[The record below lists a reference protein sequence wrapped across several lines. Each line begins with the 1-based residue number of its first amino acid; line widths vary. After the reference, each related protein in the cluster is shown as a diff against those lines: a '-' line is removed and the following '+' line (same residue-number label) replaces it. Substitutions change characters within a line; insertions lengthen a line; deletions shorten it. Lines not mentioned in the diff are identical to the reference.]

1 MLAKTTTTTK
11 VTTTTTETH
20 FFPLFRRRPNARAGD
35 TAAASLRRSIDRDKA
50 LPPPPSDSDADSHGE
65 FLSDKLVRKANC
77 QTGLGIGLPS
87 SRRSVD
93 RDITPRAGDRD
104 ITPTPPV
111 PVIIPATPESGRI
124 SPSRDIRRVRSS
136 GTLRDTHPGQ
146 ARRSEQSA
154 RDVFLAS
161 KPLPV
166 PSSAPPQHP
175 DLPELIRPRMRQPAI
190 SSPSLNTP
198 GPSSS
203 RDMQRAPGL
212 YSPPSTLSASLNQ
225 VGARPT
231 TLWAGG
237 GSGASTWGSGVPQGW
252 NPTQGW
258 EREQGRLGWESQ
270 AEFGRITQAP
280 AYRSLGSR
288 ERERDRERE
297 RERRP
302 SAPALSGG
310 NMFQPAK
317 SKGKERERGSLDP
330 DPAKEKETGKRSLL
344 GRRPSFWMR
353 KSKPKDSTDRRPS
366 TSQQDGVTLLR
377 PSADAAPLGTGADV
391 NDANTRRSL
400 DAVRTGPLQLPPS
413 SSSTEVHSL
422 PLSRRGANFDVPSR
436 SSVTSPRSSVDNPP
450 DLSLPSVRPM
460 TPLFSEF
467 GVYRASVDFAAAGGP
482 GMMAALAE
490 RLADEGA
497 AGVGETIMEDVEA
510 GRAPG
515 NESVSSPVPVPGT
528 ATPPRRRLTGASSLG
543 RPASWRRSFV
553 ESAENWR
560 RSLVG
565 NGGNGEDGRT
575 TAPEDIFSGSSACG
589 SPVSVSASPVPWASS
604 SPRASPIPRRSMQ
617 ESRPGSGCQSPAR
630 KSRQQSPTPA
640 SRRGSPVPPSRGPMS
655 PTGGARVTFGDE
667 PGRSRLASL
676 ISRGQGRNATNGA
689 AGEKNEVA
697 STAAGSGKTGLRR
710 ARSTSRLTAA
720 LSPTRSRSFS
730 LFGPRPSSAGQPQTQ
745 QPRQRNEQAPPSA
758 FGPAAGPGLS
768 LTLSPPMMG
777 GSGAYSFPSPS
788 VAGSSVGPQFQP
800 SVAGTPM
807 FAHQSG
813 SQLSLGGSAGYG
825 GSSVGHSQSGYPS
838 SSGAGTFV
846 VGSPNGS
853 RASSILLRSPLRPR
867 SSTNP
872 PLLRRL
878 SGVFGNV
885 GAGGRNASGILS
897 DGGAGDGLGAN
908 VGGTSTSAGRP
919 GSSKEPS
926 PGVSVPKRGED
937 DTPEVYLSRM
947 LQSVSKTEIAGALAS
962 KADPFHV
969 AALQLYMRRF
979 NFVFDP
985 LDIALRRLLMD
996 LCLPK
1001 ETQQIDRVMEGFAKR
1016 YAECN
1021 PGLFVSEDHA
1031 YILAFSLMMLHT
1043 DAFNKSN
1050 KNKMTKADYVKNT
1063 RMGGIPPEVLDCF
1076 FDNIVFAPFIF
1087 IEDAT
1092 DVNGQHGFVPESL
1105 GGKGNAVGIV
1115 PSANS
1120 SGTLLAG
1127 RPKIDPYYMITQ
1139 NLLDPLRVP
1148 VDQYIPPASPF
1159 SFTGTA
1165 DCLDAVQ
1172 LRRVFASNTQLEI
1185 AGAGVDPMRIG
1196 VNKSGLLSR
1205 KDDLLEGGRRAGSRK
1220 WRRWAVVLTGS
1231 QLLFFR
1237 ETFWA
1242 SLAPGGAEVNG
1253 SAEAVQQTSS
1263 LKPEEVVPLKDAV
1276 ALYDVNYGKYAHVF
1290 RFIMP
1295 TGKQQLMQAANEQDM
1310 NEWISRINYASA
1322 LKSAGVRV
1330 RELVMN
1336 VEESRATGIAAA
1348 VSHVRDR
1355 RSGKPSTP
1363 PSRAGGVGP
1372 EGNTPQI
1379 PVSLKSSE
1387 NRSNVSS
1394 EVELDAIVEPTDGG
1408 MKDTFD
1414 EIKAELAA
1422 SYNTFPRSGL
1432 APPRQTGYRATSL
1445 GAQRPSASSLPSFAT
1460 TEDGVRARMTTRA
1473 EVVTSK
1479 IADLKSKINTAEL
1492 HLQNELR
1499 VARNFAVLAPFQ
1511 LATRTRIRL
1520 AAEILARRVQTI
1532 RIDMAK
1538 MACHRDV
1545 LVADLTA
1552 EEAERERLKTIA
1564 LQAAREQLLLSVPR
1578 MTLSVHDKVPEETQP
1593 LRRPSPGGSDVSAS
1607 ASATWSFRS
1616 DYPDPTEDPTLTA
1629 GKNDTSLTTPEI
1641 EPEQLAPSPPR
1652 KSDTSLH
1659 PRPSFAASSRSGLSQ
1674 ASSGGNPQGSTVEQG
1689 GQSTA
1694 ANEEE
1699 AGEQAELWHA
1709 TRAGRRVSL
1718 VEIPPTPE
1726 GHKLADL
1733 LKKRTNTNYTGQGE
1747 NGSPPV

>member
-20 FFPLFRRRPNARAGD
+20 FFPLFRRRPNARAEI

-50 LPPPPSDSDADSHGE
+50 LPPPPSDSGADSH
-65 FLSDKLVRKANC
+65 
-77 QTGLGIGLPS
+77 GLGIGLPC
-87 SRRSVD
+87 SRRSTD

-111 PVIIPATPESGRI
+111 PIIVSATPRSGRI

-136 GTLRDTHPGQ
+136 GTLRDTHPTQ

-154 RDVFLAS
+154 RDFFLAS
-161 KPLPV
+161 KPLPI
-166 PSSAPPQHP
+166 PLSAPPQHS
-175 DLPELIRPRMRQPAI
+175 DLPPRMRQPAI

-203 RDMQRAPGL
+203 RDIQRAPGP
-212 YSPPSTLSASLNQ
+212 YSPPFMLSASLNQ

-231 TLWAGG
+231 TLWAGD
-237 GSGASTWGSGVPQGW
+237 GSSTSTWGTGVPQGW
-252 NPTQGW
+252 GPAQGW

-270 AEFGRITQAP
+270 AEFGRIAQAP
-280 AYRSLGSR
+280 AFRSLGSR
-288 ERERDRERE
+288 ERERNGERE

-302 SAPALSGG
+302 SAPALAGG
-310 NMFQPAK
+310 NKFQPPK
-317 SKGKERERGSLDP
+317 SKGKERERDPLGP
-330 DPAKEKETGKRSLL
+330 DPTKEKEAGKRSLL

-353 KSKPKDSTDRRPS
+353 RSKPKDSTDRRPS
-366 TSQQDGVTLLR
+366 TSQQDAVVPLR
-377 PSADAAPLGTGADV
+377 PSADAAQLGVGAGV
-391 NDANTRRSL
+391 NDANTNTRSSL
-400 DAVRTGPLQLPPS
+400 DAVRVGPSQPS
-413 SSSTEVHSL
+413 PSRPSAEVHS
-422 PLSRRGANFDVPSR
+422 PPQFRRGANIDVSSR
-436 SSVTSPRSSVDNPP
+436 SSVTSPRSSADNPP
-450 DLSLPSVRPM
+450 DLSLPVVRPM

-490 RLADEGA
+490 RLADGGA
-497 AGVGETIMEDVEA
+497 VGVGETIVEDVEA
-510 GRAPG
+510 GHAPR
-515 NESVSSPVPVPGT
+515 NEPVSSSPIPVSGT
-528 ATPPRRRLTGASSLG
+528 ATPPRRRLTGTSSIG
-543 RPASWRRSFV
+543 RAASWRRSFV

-565 NGGNGEDGRT
+565 SGGNGEEGRT
-575 TAPEDIFSGSSACG
+575 AALEDALNGSPVCG
-589 SPVSVSASPVPWASS
+589 SPASASASPIPWASS

-617 ESRPGSGCQSPAR
+617 ESAPGSGRESPAR
-630 KSRQQSPTPA
+630 KSRRQSPTPA

-655 PTGGARVTFGDE
+655 PIGGARVTFGDE

-676 ISRGQGRNATNGA
+676 ISKGHGRNVTNGA
-689 AGEKNEVA
+689 AGGRNEAA

-710 ARSTSRLTAA
+710 ARSTSRLTGA
-720 LSPTRSRSFS
+720 LSPNRSRSFS

-758 FGPAAGPGLS
+758 FGPGTGSGLS
-768 LTLSPPMMG
+768 LTLSPPMMNAS
-777 GSGAYSFPSPS
+777 GSGVFPFPSPS
-788 VAGSSVGPQFQP
+788 VAGSSIGPQFQS
-800 SVAGTPM
+800 SVPGTPM

-825 GSSVGHSQSGYPS
+825 GSSVGHSHSGYPS
-838 SSGAGTFV
+838 SSGAGTFLA
-846 VGSPNGS
+846 GSPDGS

-878 SGVFGNV
+878 SGVFGNA

-897 DGGAGDGLGAN
+897 DGGAGGGLGVN
-908 VGGTSTSAGRP
+908 VGGTSGGRP
-919 GSSKEPS
+919 GSSKGPS

-937 DTPEVYLSRM
+937 DTPEVYLGR
-947 LQSVSKTEIAGALAS
+947 LLESVSKTEIAGALAS

-969 AALQLYMRRF
+969 AALRLYMGRF

-1001 ETQQIDRVMEGFAKR
+1001 ETQQIDRVMEAFAKR

-1043 DAFNKSN
+1043 DVFNKNN

-1063 RMGGIPPEVLDCF
+1063 RMGGIPPEILDCF

-1087 IEDAT
+1087 IEDTT

-1120 SGTLLAG
+1120 SGTLLTG

-1148 VDQYIPPASPF
+1148 VDQYISPVSPF

-1165 DCLDAVQ
+1165 DCLDAIQ

-1185 AGAGVDPMRIG
+1185 AGVGVEPVRIG

-1205 KDDLLEGGRRAGSRK
+1205 KDDLMEGGRRAASRK

-1237 ETFWA
+1237 EASWA

-1253 SAEAVQQTSS
+1253 PTELVQQTSS

-1336 VEESRATGIAAA
+1336 AEESRATGIAAA
-1348 VSHVRDR
+1348 VSH
-1355 RSGKPSTP
+1355 
-1363 PSRAGGVGP
+1363 
-1372 EGNTPQI
+1372 
-1379 PVSLKSSE
+1379 
-1387 NRSNVSS
+1387 
-1394 EVELDAIVEPTDGG
+1394 
-1408 MKDTFD
+1408 
-1414 EIKAELAA
+1414 
-1422 SYNTFPRSGL
+1422 
-1432 APPRQTGYRATSL
+1432 
-1445 GAQRPSASSLPSFAT
+1445 RPSASSLPSFAT
-1460 TEDGVRARMTTRA
+1460 TEDGVQTRMTTRA
-1473 EVVTSK
+1473 EVVMSK
-1479 IADLKSKINTAEL
+1479 IADLKSKINTTEL

-1499 VARNFAVLAPFQ
+1499 VARNFAVLTPFQ

-1520 AAEILARRVQTI
+1520 AVETLARRIQMV

-1545 LVADLTA
+1545 LAADLAA
-1552 EEAERERLKTIA
+1552 EEEEREHLKTIA

-1578 MTLSVHDKVPEETQP
+1578 MTLSVHDKLSEEAQP
-1593 LRRPSPGGSDVSAS
+1593 VHRPSQGGSDVSAA

-1616 DYPDPTEDPTLTA
+1616 ATDYPDPTEDPTLTA
-1629 GKNDTSLTTPEI
+1629 GKNNTSLTTPEI
-1641 EPEQLAPSPPR
+1641 EPEQLVPSPPR

-1674 ASSGGNPQGSTVEQG
+1674 ASSSGNPQGSTAEQG
-1689 GQSTA
+1689 DQSTGV
-1694 ANEEE
+1694 NEEE

-1718 VEIPPTPE
+1718 VELPPAPE
-1726 GHKLADL
+1726 GHTLSDL
-1733 LKKRTNTNYTGQGE
+1733 LKKRTNTNHLGKDEGG
-1747 NGSPPV
+1747 NVPV